1 MAGHYHKPSD
11 YFKYPPKITTKSS
24 HSKDTSRIFLPQKIP
39 GIEKFNPYLQ
49 PRPPPP
55 PKKFLP
61 SSPSLE
67 IRSSPS
73 LLVVFFFYSRHWWVL
88 QVFTPRISLNLCLY
102 CCKELML
109 RLLRFFPFAKVG
121 MHVEVYK
128 KHDQRDAIQ
137 P

>member
-24 HSKDTSRIFLPQKIP
+24 HSKDTSRIFLPPKIP

-49 PRPPPP
+49 PHPPP
-55 PKKFLP
+55 PKKNSFHHPRHLKSGVAP
-61 SSPSLE
+61 P
-67 IRSSPS
+67 PCC
-73 LLVVFFFYSRHWWVL
+73 FFFYLRHWWVL

-109 RLLRFFPFAKVG
+109 RLLRFFPFAKVS
-121 MHVEVYK
+121 MHVEVCK